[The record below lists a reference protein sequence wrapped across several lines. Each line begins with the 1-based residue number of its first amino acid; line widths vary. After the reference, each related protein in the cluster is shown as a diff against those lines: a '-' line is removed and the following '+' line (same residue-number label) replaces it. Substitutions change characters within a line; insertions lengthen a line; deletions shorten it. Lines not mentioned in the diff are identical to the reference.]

1 MHTYTIPS
9 FASKVHFYTE
19 LPTQY
24 RFAWVAEDLM
34 HGRLQSALGA
44 NNQQEWPHFS
54 QQGWVLEVARFEAL
68 SRLEDTIGRWTQRIC
83 GEQQTI
89 ELVVNNFSGTPSQ
102 TLFARIL
109 DQAPL
114 KKLVAQLRK
123 LDQYLTGNGQ
133 QPLTAV
139 NRFSLTIAEDVHTA
153 GFENL
158 LYRLGRV
165 EFTEKIQVK
174 KLLLQKREKQ
184 HWKTVRQF
192 YFSEQTC

>member
-1 MHTYTIPS
+1 MHTFAIPS
-9 FASKVHFYTE
+9 VATKAHFYAE

-34 HGRLQSALGA
+34 HGHLQSAFVA
-44 NNQQEWPHFS
+44 KNQSGWP
-54 QQGWVLEVARFEAL
+54 QIPQDGWVLEIARFEAL

-89 ELVVNNFSGTPSQ
+89 DLVVNNFSGTPSQ
-102 TLFARIL
+102 TVFARIL